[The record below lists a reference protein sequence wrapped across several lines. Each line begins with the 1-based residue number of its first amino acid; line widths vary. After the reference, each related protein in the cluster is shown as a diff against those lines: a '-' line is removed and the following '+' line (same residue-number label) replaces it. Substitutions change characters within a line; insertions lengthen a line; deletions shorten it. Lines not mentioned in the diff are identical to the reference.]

1 MCFGGG
7 GGKSA
12 EQIYQERKPEF
23 GALPSL
29 SMDRSEQKAPKL
41 EDVVRKGARRRSLLS
56 MGGYNA

>member
-1 MCFGGG
+1 MFFGGG

-29 SMDRSEQKAPKL
+29 SMDKSEQKAPKL

>member
-1 MCFGGG
+1 MCFGG

>member
-29 SMDRSEQKAPKL
+29 SMDKSEQKAPTL
-41 EDVVRKGARRRSLLS
+41 EDVVSKGARRRSVLS

>member
-1 MCFGGG
+1 MCFGG

-29 SMDRSEQKAPKL
+29 SMDRSEVKAPKL

>member
-29 SMDRSEQKAPKL
+29 SMDKSEVKAPKL

-56 MGGYNA
+56 MGSS